1 MDKRYNIR
9 LNIRFFQI
17 CEKTVSVVVTYVIAD
32 IRNQKYAEFGVHFIE
47 TVQGKGHGV
56 VNAE

>member
-9 LNIRFFQI
+9 LNIRFFKFV
-17 CEKTVSVVVTYVIAD
+17 KTVSVVVTYVIAD